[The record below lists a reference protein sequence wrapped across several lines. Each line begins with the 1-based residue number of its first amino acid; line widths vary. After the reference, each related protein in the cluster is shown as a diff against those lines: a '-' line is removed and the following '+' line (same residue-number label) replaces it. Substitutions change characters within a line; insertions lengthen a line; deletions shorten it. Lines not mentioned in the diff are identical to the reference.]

1 MLSFTL
7 LPFSLNGTPAP
18 LPPTPPLSS
27 SLPPTPPLSASLPL
41 TPPLSASLPPTPPLS
56 ASLPRPLRYLH
67 LSHRPLCYLHLSHR
81 PLRYLHLY
89 HDPSTICI
97 STTDPSTICISTT
110 DPSTICISPTDPS
123 TICISPTHPSTIC
136 ISPTDPSTICISPT
150 DPSTIC
156 ISPTDPSTI
165 CISPTD
171 PSTICISPTDPST
184 ICISPTDPST
194 IYISTTDPS
203 TICIS
208 PTDPSAI
215 CISPT
220 DPSTIC
226 ISPTDPS
233 TICISTTD
241 PSTICISTTDP
252 STICIST
259 TDPST
264 ICISPSLLSSHMMA
278 SHEFLCFLRTWSP
291 SNSRAANHSHK
302 SHSHLLF
309 LTLLLLLYAGD
320 ISPNPGPTTHP
331 ILPSHPISIAHKS
344 PPCKPSNLIPIIPQ
358 RLSSFSC
365 ALWNARSVCN
375 KLTAV
380 HDLFLSN
387 SFNLLALTETWLSP
401 SDTASVAALS
411 HGGLHL
417 SHTPRPGER
426 NGGGV
431 GILLSPTCTY
441 QHLPPPPSVSSF
453 ETHCIRLFS
462 PLALRVAVIYRP
474 PGPTSQF
481 FDHFATWLSHF
492 LSSNLPCLILRDFNI
507 PIDDP
512 SAPAA
517 SKLLSLTSS
526 LGLTQSSLLPTH
538 RDGHAIDLV
547 FSNLCSISEFNCRPF
562 PISDH
567 HLLSFH
573 LSGLPK
579 HPAPPP
585 RTHTHRNLHAVD
597 PHQFSNL
604 LHHLPHTSSFTCP
617 DAATNHYNTTLIS
630 ALDTLAPLRLCKA
643 PRRQL
648 QPWHTLQTRYLQRC
662 SRTAERAWRKSR
674 SEADFVH
681 FKFILRSYTSALHLA
696 KLSFFSS
703 LISTMSSN
711 PKRIWSTFNTLLY
724 PPAPPP
730 SAAFSAQDLADYFL
744 SKTLTIRSNIP
755 TQDSYLPPP
764 LPEAPSATST
774 PTGPLCHPLPL
785 PPSHRGGSHFL
796 MVLLTSHH
804 VPARPHSLTSNS
816 SPLLLSHPCSH
827 THLQP
832 TSLHWLLPNTR
843 QLPLY

>member
-1 MLSFTL
+1 MHRILKDPKGHYIILVCTLNSRIYTLVSIYAPNAAQSQFLSQVLQKVTDIQSGTL
-7 LPFSLNGTPAP
+7 VICGDLNMGLDPLKDRWSTVTCSQHGTSSQRFRQLLHRYNLYDAWRLLHPTERDYTFRSRVHNSYSRIDYFLISGSALP
-18 LPPTPPLSS
+18 
-27 SLPPTPPLSASLPL
+27 
-41 TPPLSASLPPTPPLS
+41 
-56 ASLPRPLRYLH
+56 Y
-67 LSHRPLCYLHLSHR
+67 
-81 PLRYLHLY
+81 
-89 HDPSTICI
+89 TIDCTVP
-97 STTDPSTICISTT
+97 STTDP
-110 DPSTICISPTDPS
+110 
-123 TICISPTHPSTIC
+123 
-136 ISPTDPSTICISPT
+136 
-150 DPSTIC
+150 
-156 ISPTDPSTI
+156 
-165 CISPTD
+165 
-171 PSTICISPTDPST
+171 
-184 ICISPTDPST
+184 
-194 IYISTTDPS
+194 Y
-203 TICIS
+203 
-208 PTDPSAI
+208 
-215 CISPT
+215 
-220 DPSTIC
+220 
-226 ISPTDPS
+226 
-233 TICISTTD
+233 
-241 PSTICISTTDP
+241 
-252 STICIST
+252 
-259 TDPST
+259 T

-278 SHEFLCFLRTWSP
+278 LHELLCFLRTWSP

-309 LTLLLLLYAGD
+309 LTLLLLLYSGD

-387 SFNLLALTETWLSP
+387 SFNLLALTETWLTP

-417 SHTPRPGER
+417 SHTPRPSER

-431 GILLSPTCTY
+431 GLLLSPTCTY
-441 QHLPPPPSVSSF
+441 QHLPPPPSLSFSSF

-492 LSSNLPCLILRDFNI
+492 LSSNLPCLILGDFNI

-517 SKLLSLTSS
+517 SKHLSLTSS

-538 RDGHAIDLV
+538 RDGHVIDLV
-547 FSNLCSISEFNCRPF
+547 FSNLCSISEFKCRHF

-567 HLLSFH
+567 HLLSFN

-585 RTHTHRNLHAVD
+585 RTHTRRNLHAVD

-617 DAATNHYNTTLIS
+617 DSATNHYSTTLIS

-696 KLSFFSS
+696 KQSFFSS
-703 LISTMSSN
+703 LISTLSSN
-711 PKRIWSTFNTLLY
+711 PKRLWSTFNTLLY
-724 PPAPPP
+724 PPAP
-730 SAAFSAQDLADYFL
+730 
-744 SKTLTIRSNIP
+744 
-755 TQDSYLPPP
+755 
-764 LPEAPSATST
+764 
-774 PTGPLCHPLPL
+774 
-785 PPSHRGGSHFL
+785 
-796 MVLLTSHH
+796 
-804 VPARPHSLTSNS
+804 
-816 SPLLLSHPCSH
+816 
-827 THLQP
+827 
-832 TSLHWLLPNTR
+832 
-843 QLPLY
+843 